1 MDKELYFENWKIDNI
16 FDDKDRVGNPI
27 KRATIGEKAVK
38 ADIPLSKSD
47 LALLQTI
54 LGCDINEL
62 TGKDIIA
69 VNQDF
74 IIRAIGYQG
83 LYIPLY
89 YKDNKKIFSES
100 ELCELLDCF
109 NIVRLD
115 EIGNQITSYEVP
127 TNNITNRRK

>member
-1 MDKELYFENWKIDNI
+1 M
-16 FDDKDRVGNPI
+16 
-27 KRATIGEKAVK
+27 
-38 ADIPLSKSD
+38 
-47 LALLQTI
+47 LQTI